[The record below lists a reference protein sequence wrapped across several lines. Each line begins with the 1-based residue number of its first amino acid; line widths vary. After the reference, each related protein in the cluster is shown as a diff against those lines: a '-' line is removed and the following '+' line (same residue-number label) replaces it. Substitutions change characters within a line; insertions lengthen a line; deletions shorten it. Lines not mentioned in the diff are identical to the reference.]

1 MKTKTTMIFL
11 VLLFMSCSPIKH
23 SVLTN
28 ESKKNDKCRTQIK
41 EGIESILKK
50 YDITYY
56 LSNKE
61 LAIIRDSGGISLDFI
76 EEGNSIFYFV
86 LNDPKKPKVTLFR
99 REKGNFTF
107 VKTTKNGIESIEINK
122 CSCNLK

>member
-1 MKTKTTMIFL
+1 MKTKTTIIAL
-11 VLLFMSCSPIKH
+11 TVLFMACSPIKH
-23 SVLTN
+23 SVLTT
-28 ESKKNDKCRTQIK
+28 ESRKDDKCRIQIK

-50 YDITYY
+50 YDVTYN

-61 LAIIRDSGGISLDFI
+61 LAIIRDSGGISLDFTD
-76 EEGNSIFYFV
+76 EGNSVFYFV

-99 REKGNFTF
+99 REKGNFTV
-107 VKTTKNGIESIEINK
+107 VKTTKNGIESREISN